1 MGRLTNRSIRQLDTL
16 REFAFALI
24 LDFVYSIDTLAGPQI
39 IHHFI
44 HDTKTWS
51 MTHQLIYVC
60 QLCVSIGSQEPL
72 SRLIDRIFVGESKTW

>member
-1 MGRLTNRSIRQLDTL
+1 MNL
-16 REFAFALI
+16 RFVFAFALI
-24 LDFVYSIDTLAGPQI
+24 FLCVFDWKFGGLQI

>member
-16 REFAFALI
+16 REFAFAFI
-24 LDFVYSIDTLAGPQI
+24 LDCLYSIGTLARLKI

-44 HDTKTWS
+44 HDTKTCS

-72 SRLIDRIFVGESKTW
+72 SRLIDRIFVCESRTW